1 MAANECVVSETIDGG
16 IICTPENSCGITPLA
31 QKGYFAIDIER
42 TGNGKN
48 DCTFAVG
55 YAYSKVD
62 VESDVEITC
71 GQLILD
77 VMDVTSFDG
86 LNQNEKISKMR
97 EIWSMKEFEMRCFDE
112 FWSKHIDILI
122 QLFGDPDRRIF
133 HQTFGLALDSVMR
146 KAEGQF
152 SSLTIIT
159 DTVAFDTVHV
169 DNILTSSECNPLNNS
184 RSGQYQSGIEV
195 DSLAMGALGLP
206 CDASWSEY
214 QDAYDKKIKD
224 IIPIYADHDHQP
236 KNDAKSILLKFLKTQ
251 KYLRQKHEKKQKRSP
266 KHARND

>member
-1 MAANECVVSETIDGG
+1 MALDNVK
-16 IICTPENSCGITPLA
+16 L
-31 QKGYFAIDIER
+31 KGYFAIDIER

-48 DCTFAVG
+48 DRTFAIG
-55 YAYSKVD
+55 YAYSKSD
-62 VESDVEITC
+62 VESDDDIVC
-71 GQLILD
+71 GQLITDIIDINPLK
-77 VMDVTSFDG
+77 G
-86 LNQNEKISKMR
+86 LNQEDQISKMR
-97 EIWSMKEFEMRCFDE
+97 EIWLEKGYEMRCFDE
-112 FWSKHIDILI
+112 FWSKHIDILF
-122 QLFGDPDRRIF
+122 QLFDQIEFCAIDIMGSELNSIMKR
-133 HQTFGLALDSVMR
+133 
-146 KAEGQF
+146 AEQQF

-169 DNILTSSECNPLNNS
+169 DNILTSSGCNPLNNS

-206 CDASWSEY
+206 CDAPWSEY

-251 KYLRQKHEKKQKRSP
+251 KYLRQKLQKKQKRSP